1 MKASKKFLSVF
12 LALAMLLPCLMMS
25 VSAQDSI
32 EDQIQALVD
41 EKMAVII
48 PQLEAQD
55 ALDQVAFFEEIV
67 RDMITQDLMYQ
78 SGISPLEDGSENNVL
93 APQGGVVS
101 YEVPRTWGVPN
112 QKMLAIGCT
121 KEQTDEWINKFNKRI
136 EICRLIDI
144 VMGSWEKLP
153 SLVRSTVNLFKG
165 LTVAMSNAVINDI
178 NACGGKALEINT
190 YYSIDDNPTTVVMG
204 WKSASIPVP
213 YNALNIQKYVN
224 KW

>member
-1 MKASKKFLSVF
+1 MFLV
-12 LALAMLLPCLMMS
+12 LAMLLPCLMMS
-25 VSAQDSI
+25 VSAQTSV
-32 EDQIQALVD
+32 EDQIQAMVD

-55 ALDQVAFFEEIV
+55 ALDQAAFFEGIV

>member
-1 MKASKKFLSVF
+1 
-12 LALAMLLPCLMMS
+12 
-25 VSAQDSI
+25 
-32 EDQIQALVD
+32 
-41 EKMAVII
+41 MAVII

-55 ALDQVAFFEEIV
+55 ALDQAAFFEEIV

-121 KEQTDEWINKFNKRI
+121 KAQTDEWINRFNKRI
-136 EICRLIDI
+136 EICDLIDL
-144 VMGSWEKLP
+144 VVDNWRSLPPLAQATVKLF
-153 SLVRSTVNLFKG
+153 TG
-165 LTVAMSNAVINDI
+165 LTVVMSNAVINDI

-190 YYSIDDNPTTVVMG
+190 YYSIDNNPTTVVMG

-213 YNALNIQKYVN
+213 YNALNIQKVVN